1 MAVKIRLRR
10 MGAKKAPFYRIVV
23 ADSRYPRDGRFIEE
37 IGTYDPTRNPSAI
50 NVDLEKAN
58 KWIATGAQPTD
69 TVRGLLKKA
78 EADGIKLKIIS
89 AYRSFE
95 YQQMLWER
103 EVSHEMW
110 GGLSYEKAVEKVG
123 RTLALPGSSEHN
135 TGLAVDL
142 GREGDNDVS
151 DDFYKTPESRWLC
164 ANAADFGFILRYPRL
179 KEQMTGIDFEPWHYR
194 YVGVEAAR
202 IIAAGGLCLE

>member
-1 MAVKIRLRR
+1 MDYLMLVDKFNPIDMGFYDRVELTEVNGKFMESQAGNRLR
-10 MGAKKAPFYRIVV
+10 
-23 ADSRYPRDGRFIEE
+23 
-37 IGTYDPTRNPSAI
+37 
-50 NVDLEKAN
+50 L
-58 KWIATGAQPTD
+58 
-69 TVRGLLKKA
+69 LLKKA

-123 RTLALPGSSEHN
+123 RTLALPGSSEH
-135 TGLAVDL
+135 
-142 GREGDNDVS
+142 
-151 DDFYKTPESRWLC
+151 KTPESRWLC

-202 IIAAGGLCLE
+202 IIAAGGLCLEEFLHFYSEKYI

>member
-1 MAVKIRLRR
+1 MNEVMSQSRLYRKLVPSKAKLVTSAAISTLMAL
-10 MGAKKAPFYRIVV
+10 IVGV
-23 ADSRYPRDGRFIEE
+23 
-37 IGTYDPTRNPSAI
+37 
-50 NVDLEKAN
+50 
-58 KWIATGAQPTD
+58 
-69 TVRGLLKKA
+69 
-78 EADGIKLKIIS
+78 DGIKLKIIS

-151 DDFYKTPESRWLC
+151 EDFYKTPESRWLC

-202 IIAAGGLCLE
+202 IIAAGGLCLEEFLHFYSEKYI

>member
-1 MAVKIRLRR
+1 MDYLMLVDKFNPIDMGFYDRVELTEVNGKFMESQAGNRLR
-10 MGAKKAPFYRIVV
+10 
-23 ADSRYPRDGRFIEE
+23 
-37 IGTYDPTRNPSAI
+37 
-50 NVDLEKAN
+50 L
-58 KWIATGAQPTD
+58 
-69 TVRGLLKKA
+69 LLKK
-78 EADGIKLKIIS
+78 
-89 AYRSFE
+89 
-95 YQQMLWER
+95 MLWER

-202 IIAAGGLCLE
+202 IIAAGGLCLEEFLHFYSEKYI